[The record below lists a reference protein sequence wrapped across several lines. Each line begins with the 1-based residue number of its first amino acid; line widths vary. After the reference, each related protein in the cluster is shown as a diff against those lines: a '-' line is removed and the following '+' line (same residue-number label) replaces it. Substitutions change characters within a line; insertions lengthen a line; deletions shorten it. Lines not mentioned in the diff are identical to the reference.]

1 MTENERFIIT
11 SVWNDM
17 VLRKRFD
24 ENPYSLEQSELKALS
39 NNDRLNNYFDCLKDK
54 DQVRKAP
61 AKSKS
66 SHGICIQ
73 RPTI

>member
-39 NNDRLNNYFDCLKDK
+39 NNDRLSNHFDFDRDK
-54 DQVRKAP
+54 DQSNKAL
-61 AKSKS
+61 AKSKNA
-66 SHGICIQ
+66 HATCIQ
-73 RPTI
+73 RPII